1 MLGLDYK
8 FYKHL
13 KNWAPSLWKSLS
25 LKCNQVQSRRA
36 LLLSCNHACHAP
48 HAPPPPSGRARASE
62 PARMKGFVSG
72 HRTRIYQTR
81 RSAVAGS
88 RVGKQGRSDII
99 PR

>member
-48 HAPPPPSGRARASE
+48 HAPPSSALLAGPE
-62 PARMKGFVSG
+62 PAS
-72 HRTRIYQTR
+72 QLE
-81 RSAVAGS
+81 
-88 RVGKQGRSDII
+88 
-99 PR
+99 